1 MNWTQDEIRKR
12 QTLQTALER
21 IFHQTPDGDPVHIL
35 ARDALVEIGEL
46 NWINPTDLAEPRPV
60 KNYSPEIMF
69 D

>member
-1 MNWTQDEIRKR
+1 MKWTQDEIRKR

-21 IFHQTPDGDPVHIL
+21 IFHQTPAGDQIHIL

-46 NWINPTDLAEPRPV
+46 NWINPTTLAELKPV
-60 KNYSPEIMF
+60 KNYSTGIMF